1 MLFNACA
8 GLQGSALNA
17 QGEPIFAAGQTGPSS
32 SPLYTDDNMSNT
44 DRPALQ
50 GSLALSR
57 TLIHDA
63 PQNLREHLRAL
74 AGSPA
79 PYRLGLG
86 DVLQVRI
93 QQSAPVADIFE
104 ELPLN
109 SEGVLDL
116 ADLGAYRL
124 QGLSLE
130 QAQRILQDALAAE
143 PLQHP
148 KVLVRVSQY
157 RSQFVRLQ
165 GEIYAPG
172 DYAIDATPM
181 SLAEAITRAGG
192 LLEKADLG
200 AITLQRNGQAQQ
212 IDLRQLYQ
220 WGLSP
225 DEILLRHG
233 DMLIFSPSP

>member
-1 MLFNACA
+1 
-8 GLQGSALNA
+8 LQGSALNA
-17 QGEPIFAAGQTGPSS
+17 QGEPIFAAGQASPSS
-32 SPLYTDDNMSNT
+32 SLYTDDNITHT
-44 DRPALQ
+44 DRPTLQ

-57 TLIHDA
+57 TLVHA
-63 PQNLREHLRAL
+63 PKNLREQLQAL
-74 AGSPA
+74 AGNPA

-86 DVLQVRI
+86 DVLEVRI
-93 QQSAPVADIFE
+93 QQTAAIADIVE
-104 ELPLN
+104 EGPLN
-109 SEGVLDL
+109 SDGVLDL

-130 QAQRILQDALAAE
+130 HAQRVLQAALAAE

-148 KVLVRVSQY
+148 LVLVRVSQY

-200 AITLQRNGQAQQ
+200 AITLQRNGQAQP

-233 DMLIFSPSP
+233 DILTFSPSP